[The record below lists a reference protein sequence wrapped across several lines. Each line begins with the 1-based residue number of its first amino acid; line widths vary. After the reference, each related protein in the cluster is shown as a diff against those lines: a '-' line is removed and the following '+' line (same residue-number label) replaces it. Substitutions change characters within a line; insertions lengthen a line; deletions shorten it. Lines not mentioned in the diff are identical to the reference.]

1 MRSRAAADAP
11 GLLLGAHISI
21 AGGLHLALERARAL
35 RCTAV
40 QIFTHSRA
48 QWRMR
53 PLPAA
58 EITRFHGTHDALG
71 PFALAAHSTYLV
83 NLAATDRALRERS
96 IRTVAAEVRRCAALG
111 VPWLVMHPG
120 SHGGAGAARGL
131 ARVSA
136 ALDRVHAATRG
147 APVRIALEVTAG
159 QGTSLG
165 WRFEEI
171 DAILG
176 ALADPARAGVCFD
189 TAHAFAAGYDLRTP
203 AAYDALWGHFD
214 RVIGLPRLAFF
225 HLNDSRTPLGSRV
238 DRHAH
243 IGRGEI
249 GDAPFGW
256 ILRDPRFL
264 AIPKVI
270 ETPKEGDMDR
280 KNLARLR
287 RLARGAPRRARR
299 PRL

>member
-1 MRSRAAADAP
+1 MSPRPVTDAP
-11 GLLLGAHISI
+11 GLLLGAHVSI
-21 AGGLHLALERARAL
+21 AGGLHCALERAREL

-53 PLPAA
+53 PVPAD
-58 EITRFHGTHDALG
+58 ELTRFHGTRAALG

-83 NLAATDRALRERS
+83 NLAAMNRALRERS

-111 VPWLVMHPG
+111 VPLLVLHPG
-120 SHGGAGAARGL
+120 SHGGAGEARGL
-131 ARVSA
+131 RRVIA
-136 ALDRVHAATRG
+136 ALDRVHASTRG
-147 APVRIALEVTAG
+147 SPVRIALEVTAG

-165 WRFEEI
+165 WRFEEMH
-171 DAILG
+171 AILS
-176 ALADPARAGVCFD
+176 ALAEPARACVCFD

-203 AAYDALWGHFD
+203 AAYDALWGDFD
-214 RVIGLPRLAFF
+214 RVIGLPQLGFF

-249 GDAPFGW
+249 GSAPFGW
-256 ILRDPRFL
+256 ILRDPRFT

-270 ETPKEGDMDR
+270 ETPKEDDMDR

-287 RLARGAPRRARR
+287 RLARGPT
-299 PRL
+299 P